1 MSLEFLRQEAVNPVV
16 IVKQLSKTTSCSLFS
31 FTLQWEVFSGFC
43 SLLDNFS
50 AEFSC
55 FIKKKSQRGMFF
67 PFQMKMKFRL
77 FSFFFLVLSVL
88 LVSFAGAVGGRKESD
103 YLLSLFFFLMFCF
116 LKIFIYISLA
126 SLCTIPILL
135 CLPEAFCGIE
145 E

>member
-1 MSLEFLRQEAVNPVV
+1 
-16 IVKQLSKTTSCSLFS
+16 
-31 FTLQWEVFSGFC
+31 
-43 SLLDNFS
+43 
-50 AEFSC
+50 
-55 FIKKKSQRGMFF
+55 MFF